1 MEKIRRIY
9 LIKLLCI
16 KQKTT
21 INETKK
27 TLDKKSTEYTDFV
40 EKEKELKQE
49 EKIGKIK

>member
-1 MEKIRRIY
+1 MGNKIALWKNQKNI

-40 EKEKELKQE
+40 EKKRN
-49 EKIGKIK
+49 